1 MGHNRVDSPAFDPV
15 FSLVKVGGSVGQV
28 GPPNRGFVP
37 HPLIPTS
44 LLLVHWRGDEAT
56 LTVAE
61 STNARRPLFQ
71 GLPAGSP
78 EAAPVCSV
86 ATLPGTGPI
95 RPVSS
100 SNGRTDGPP
109 LHQPQE
115 TTTDDDHHRV
125 RAPDVQPRST
135 RRSQELRRDDPK
147 RWSQFLAQHPELSDL
162 AVDSAAQGRGGSPE
176 RTADHGRPQPPDD
189 GRELQADLT
198 A

>member
-1 MGHNRVDSPAFDPV
+1 MGHIRVDSPAFDPV

-28 GPPNRGFVP
+28 GPPYRGFVP

-109 LHQPQE
+109 FINTGNHNRH
-115 TTTDDDHHRV
+115 DHHRV

-135 RRSQELRRDDPK
+135 RRSQELRR
-147 RWSQFLAQHPELSDL
+147 R
-162 AVDSAAQGRGGSPE
+162 
-176 RTADHGRPQPPDD
+176 
-189 GRELQADLT
+189 
-198 A
+198 